1 MLSNNIIIILHSILL
16 YTIAISP
23 FINDLHLKKLILIFL
38 IFLCIQFLTNYGKCG
53 LINIERFFL
62 KEKFKEGFCYRLIKP
77 IISYKHNI
85 FYKEYFGI
93 ILIYIL
99 ILYIQLNK
107 AGMNLNIINDYKMIY
122 NNIMKNKTKK
132 I

>member
-1 MLSNNIIIILHSILL
+1 MLSDNIIIIFHGILL

-23 FINDLHLKKLILIFL
+23 FIKDLYLKKMILIFL

-53 LINIERFFL
+53 IINIERLFL
-62 KEKFKEGFCYRLIKP
+62 KENFKNGFCYRLIKP
-77 IISYKHNI
+77 VISHKHNI

-99 ILYIQLNK
+99 ILWIQLDK
-107 AGMNLNIINDYKMIY
+107 AGMDLNIINDYKRIY
-122 NNIMKNKTKK
+122 YDIRNLYKK
-132 I
+132 